1 MYGLSRGLSLT
12 YMYIYGLSLLC
23 TVFDFV
29 DFFHRCVMFLSRNYA
44 LPSPGTTLNYRISAT
59 QRERGGTEKMG
70 FVSRF
75 ISWLHRGCQPGWSTG
90 PLFLL
95 TLRGARPLVKVS
107 HGSLAPSPWPS
118 HPCPCIRCLVCF
130 FSTLLDAAV
139 KSVVLC

>member
-59 QRERGGTEKMG
+59 QRERGGTEKMVLFPALSAG
-70 FVSRF
+70 F
-75 ISWLHRGCQPGWSTG
+75 T
-90 PLFLL
+90 
-95 TLRGARPLVKVS
+95 
-107 HGSLAPSPWPS
+107 
-118 HPCPCIRCLVCF
+118 
-130 FSTLLDAAV
+130 AAV
-139 KSVVLC
+139 SPGGRRVRFSSSLSVVLALS